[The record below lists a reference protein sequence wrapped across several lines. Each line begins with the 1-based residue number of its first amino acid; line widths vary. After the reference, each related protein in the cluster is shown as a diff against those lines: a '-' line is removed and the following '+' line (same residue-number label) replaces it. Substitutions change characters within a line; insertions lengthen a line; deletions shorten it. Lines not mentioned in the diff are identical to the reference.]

1 MQYITIKVLTSFTVT
16 GISGSLCQ
24 NITQQNKTVILTY

>member
-16 GISGSLCQ
+16 EISGSLFQ